1 MNTGSMIYRGDPKII
16 SFTNL
21 VRKCGN
27 ANPQYSEQDC
37 IRDVVGVNDDPTET
51 TVVSEEWSKKFIYV
65 PQWKINAFPKEIE
78 CWDKDNRGWQRGDF
92 VIHFAGAWAHVTD
105 TEDPTGYL
113 MRKYRS
119 EIVG

>member
-16 SFTNL
+16 SFLNL
-21 VRKCGN
+21 VWKCGN
-27 ANPQYSEQDC
+27 ANPHYSEQDC
-37 IRDVVGVNDDPTET
+37 IRDVVGVNDDPTT
-51 TVVSEEWSKKFIYV
+51 TPVVSEEWSKKFIYV

-78 CWDKDNRGWQRGDF
+78 CWDKDKRGWQRGDF

-105 TEDPTGYL
+105 DDPTGYL